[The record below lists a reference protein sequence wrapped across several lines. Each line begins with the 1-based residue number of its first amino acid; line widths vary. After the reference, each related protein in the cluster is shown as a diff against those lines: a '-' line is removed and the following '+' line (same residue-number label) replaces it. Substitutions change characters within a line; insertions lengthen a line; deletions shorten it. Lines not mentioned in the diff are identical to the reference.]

1 MSMDAFDEIEL
12 LAGLITDD
20 EIEMR
25 LHLLMLLHFGAGVPG
40 LEPGTS

>member
-1 MSMDAFDEIEL
+1 MDETEEIVSR
-12 LAGLITDD
+12 ITDD

-25 LHLLMLLHFGAGVPG
+25 LDLLFLLAGVPG

>member
-1 MSMDAFDEIEL
+1 MDELNEIG
-12 LAGLITDD
+12 LAVLLITDE

-25 LHLLMLLHFGAGVPG
+25 LQLLILLHFGAGVPG